1 MAAGAGEAAGL
12 GLLRR
17 VPLGE
22 EVAPARRRAHP
33 VARFVAVRLAQAVL
47 TLLAVSVVIFL
58 AMAVLPGSPASAVL
72 GKSAS
77 PHAVAVIDH
86 RLGYDHPLVQQYGSW
101 LWGMLHGSFGNSA
114 VGIAQGDASAPIWGL
129 IRFPLANS
137 ATLALLTAALL
148 IPLSLVLGVW
158 SGIRAGKAADHV
170 IATTSLVLMAM
181 PEFVVGAL
189 LIVVFF
195 VVLHALPA
203 VSLLSPGQVALFH
216 PRILV
221 LPVLTLLSVSVAWTV
236 RLVRVGTIEVARS
249 DHVLTARLAGISEWR
264 IRRRYVL
271 RNALAPSVQIFAL
284 SIQYLFGGVIVTE
297 MVFGYPGIGVQLVNA
312 VTGHDNPQVQA
323 IAMVLAAIYV
333 LINVLADLVVILL
346 VPKLRHPA

>member
-1 MAAGAGEAAGL
+1 MATSTPTAGRIGVLRGLPAGEEL
-12 GLLRR
+12 
-17 VPLGE
+17 
-22 EVAPARRRAHP
+22 APASRRRHP
-33 VARFVAVRLAQAVL
+33 VARFVVVRLSQAVV
-47 TLLAVSVVIFL
+47 TLVAVSVVIFL
-58 AMAVLPGSPASAVL
+58 AMAVLPGSPASSVL

-77 PHAVAVIDH
+77 AHAIAVINH
-86 RLGYDHPLVQQYGSW
+86 RLGYDRPLYVQYASW

-114 VGIAQGDASAPIWGL
+114 VGIAQGDVSAPIWGL

-137 ATLALLTAALL
+137 ATLALVTTVLL
-148 IPLSLVLGVW
+148 IPISLVLGVW
-158 SGIRAGKAADHV
+158 SGIRAGRLTDHV
-170 IATTSLVLMAM
+170 IATSSLVLMAM

-203 VSLLSPGQVALFH
+203 VSLLAPGQVALLH

-221 LPVLTLLSVSVAWTV
+221 LPVLTLLSVSVAWTI
-236 RLVRVGTIEVARS
+236 RLVRVGTIEVCRS
-249 DHVLTARLAGISEWR
+249 DYVLTARLAGLSEWR

-271 RNALAPSVQIFAL
+271 RNALGPSVQIFAL

-312 VTGHDNPQVQA
+312 VTGHDNTQVQA
-323 IAMVLAAIYV
+323 IAMILAAIYV
-333 LINVLADLVVILL
+333 LINVVADLVVILL
-346 VPKLRHPA
+346 VPKLRVPS